1 MMKLIRS
8 HTIAL
13 LLTAPLALGGCAA
26 LNEATMRALA
36 TPVPAL
42 AVVGER
48 VLAGEVLLYTDRSAT
63 VQLGSNT
70 TPALSCMGAM
80 RYTSSTGGTV
90 QLSCSDGTQARM
102 NFLALSET
110 SGHGSGRA
118 GVLSASFTYGLDPEP
133 ARAWLV
139 APAGKRLVVSG
150 NGLLVE

>member
-1 MMKLIRS
+1 MKLIRL

-13 LLTAPLALGGCAA
+13 LLTAPFALGGCAA

-36 TPVPAL
+36 TRAPAL
-42 AVVGER
+42 AVVGDR

-63 VQLGSNT
+63 VQLGSST
-70 TPALSCMGAM
+70 APALSCMGAM

-90 QLSCSDGTQARM
+90 QLNCSDGSQGRM
-102 NFLALSET
+102 SFNALSET

-118 GVLSASFTYGLDPEP
+118 GALSASFTYGLEPEP

-139 APAGKRLVVSG
+139 APAGKRLSVSG
-150 NGLLVE
+150 SELRID